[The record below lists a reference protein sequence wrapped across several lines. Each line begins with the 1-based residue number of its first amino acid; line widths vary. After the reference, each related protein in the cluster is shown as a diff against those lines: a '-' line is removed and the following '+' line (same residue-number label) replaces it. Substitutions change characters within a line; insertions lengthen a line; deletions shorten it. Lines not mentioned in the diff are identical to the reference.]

1 MNFDW
6 DENEELKKENQELRK
21 KLNLGENE
29 HHNLNDLD
37 PKTENQFLRNML
49 AYEEMENGVQI
60 KILTLFPID
69 FNFIPENEL
78 SDEALSDKFD
88 EILDVLAR
96 HNIYLSLVS
105 DCPERI
111 AYQYVLDEVL
121 KMETPVTYPEDMQHV
136 IDGCG
141 GWCPDCFQLPY
152 CDSAKETWTEDE
164 LKEYQEGDE

>member
-21 KLNLGENE
+21 KLNLDENE
-29 HHNLNDLD
+29 HHDLKKLG
-37 PKTENQFLRNML
+37 PKAENKFLKNML
-49 AYEEMENGVQI
+49 AFEDMGNGVQI
-60 KILTLFPID
+60 KILTLFPIN
-69 FNFIPENEL
+69 FNFIPEKEL

-105 DCPERI
+105 DCPERV
-111 AYQYVLDEVL
+111 AYQFVLDEVL
-121 KMETPVTYPEDMQHV
+121 QMETGVMRAADMQEI

-141 GWCPDCFQLPY
+141 GWCPGCFQLPY
-152 CDSAKETWTEDE
+152 CDVAKENWSEDE
-164 LKEYQEGDE
+164 LKEYQEDNE